1 MKRHKKK
8 VSSKEISKD
17 FKKREANK
25 FNKTHSGKLT
35 QSKIEEHI
43 KLLEKVKEER
53 KQELEILNVQL
64 KIPIR
69 W

>member
-43 KLLEKVKEER
+43 KLLEKVKEEISKTQTIFWFGCFSLR
-53 KQELEILNVQL
+53 A
-64 KIPIR
+64 
-69 W
+69 